1 MHDLLCV
8 ITCMTLNIVTKI
20 SHFFIGY
27 RYSCVSSGC
36 GSYSSTSVGGNRS
49 VLRITSCSAL
59 HGDVV
64 DGVGYQIILF
74 SHSSKKVQNIP

>member
-1 MHDLLCV
+1 MF
-8 ITCMTLNIVTKI
+8 LNIVTES

-36 GSYSSTSVGGNRS
+36 GSYSSTSVGGNRF
-49 VLRITSCSAL
+49 VLKITSCSVL

-74 SHSSKKVQNIP
+74 RDSVG